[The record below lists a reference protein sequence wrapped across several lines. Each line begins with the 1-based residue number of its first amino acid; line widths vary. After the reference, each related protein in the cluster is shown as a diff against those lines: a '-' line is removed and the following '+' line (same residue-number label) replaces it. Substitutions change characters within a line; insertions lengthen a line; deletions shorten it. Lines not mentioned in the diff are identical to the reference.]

1 MFLPISV
8 FHYDVRVVFITLHV
22 FEFVFITISC
32 NNTVSYQFLSLRY
45 TCCFC
50 YIFVFVFITMYLLR
64 VLLQKIFCVFSIFT
78 QILQMKNEFVVID
91 GS

>member
-8 FHYDVRVVFITLHV
+8 FHYDVRVVFIILHV

-45 TCCFC
+45 TCCFY

-64 VLLQKIFCVFSIFT
+64 VLLQKILCILYFYSDFT
-78 QILQMKNEFVVID
+78 DEK
-91 GS
+91 